1 MGRRMA
7 SGIRRGV
14 WEEVRMASGIRRGVW
29 EDAWLVE

>member
-1 MGRRMA
+1 MA
-7 SGIRRGV
+7 TGIRRGV

>member
-1 MGRRMA
+1 MA

-29 EDAWLVE
+29 EEAWLVE

>member
-1 MGRRMA
+1 MA

>member
-1 MGRRMA
+1 MA
-7 SGIRRGV
+7 SGIRRGM

>member
-1 MGRRMA
+1 MA

-29 EDAWLVE
+29 EDAWLLE